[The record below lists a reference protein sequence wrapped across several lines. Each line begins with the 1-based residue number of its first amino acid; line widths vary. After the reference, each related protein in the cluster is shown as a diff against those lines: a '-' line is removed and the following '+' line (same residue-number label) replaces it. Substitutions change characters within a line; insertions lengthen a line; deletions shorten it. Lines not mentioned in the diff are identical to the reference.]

1 VTKLQR
7 HGWWVLVLFALA
19 IVVAGAMDVVLGA
32 AGDRVI
38 ALGLTGRT
46 HAELIA
52 ESRDAFRLYDFTR
65 RTQAWTLVTLGLV
78 LLGVLLGAYRR
89 GERWAWR
96 VMWLLP
102 AWSLSVPAM
111 YLVFGL
117 VPGTPPPPPLIS
129 GSIVGVISIVVLL
142 LDHRR
147 FATAAIA
154 DRDTRTIRASR
165 Q

>member
-1 VTKLQR
+1 VTRLQR
-7 HGWWVLVLFALA
+7 HGWWVLVLFAVL
-19 IVVAGAMDVVLGA
+19 IVVSGAMDVVMGA
-32 AGDRVI
+32 AGDRVV
-38 ALGLTGRT
+38 AMGLTGRT

-52 ESRDAFRLYDFTR
+52 ESPDAFRLYDFTR
-65 RTQAWTLVTLGLV
+65 RTQAWALVTLGLL
-78 LLGVLLGAYRR
+78 LLGILLGPYRR
-89 GERWAWR
+89 GDRWAWR
-96 VMWLLP
+96 AMWLLP

-129 GSIVGVISIVVLL
+129 GSIVGVISILVLV
-142 LDHRR
+142 LDRGR
-147 FATAAIA
+147 FGTAAIA